1 MRNKADFDE
10 PRITTDADA
19 NHKVIWDCVF
29 YKVEKPSV
37 DVPSLHESIYF
48 KAEACDELYR
58 LIGEEPP
65 KRYEGIQAVNLPPEI
80 AKKVDLTLKFIDTED
95 YESSVRVVSKIDEI
109 KGRISSAEA
118 DMENLKDIKPNLWNK
133 VFRHSEVKKREISS
147 ANLRNNKIELE
158 QVYDEL
164 NKITQKMMC
173 ENFEDDSENR
183 TTKES
188 IEIDYPEEKSLDEN
202 MDFNQLSSF
211 LDNEE
216 EEQDEVLD
224 LTSKSGRSL

>member
-1 MRNKADFDE
+1 
-10 PRITTDADA
+10 
-19 NHKVIWDCVF
+19 
-29 YKVEKPSV
+29 
-37 DVPSLHESIYF
+37 
-48 KAEACDELYR
+48 
-58 LIGEEPP
+58 
-65 KRYEGIQAVNLPPEI
+65 
-80 AKKVDLTLKFIDTED
+80 
-95 YESSVRVVSKIDEI
+95 
-109 KGRISSAEA
+109 
-118 DMENLKDIKPNLWNK
+118 

>member
-1 MRNKADFDE
+1 M
-10 PRITTDADA
+10 
-19 NHKVIWDCVF
+19 
-29 YKVEKPSV
+29 
-37 DVPSLHESIYF
+37 
-48 KAEACDELYR
+48 
-58 LIGEEPP
+58 
-65 KRYEGIQAVNLPPEI
+65 
-80 AKKVDLTLKFIDTED
+80 
-95 YESSVRVVSKIDEI
+95 
-109 KGRISSAEA
+109 
-118 DMENLKDIKPNLWNK
+118 
-133 VFRHSEVKKREISS
+133 
-147 ANLRNNKIELE
+147 
-158 QVYDEL
+158 